1 MRKRNKGIN
10 IRVTER
16 EKKKIEFRADIC
28 NLSTSE
34 YLRKLAL
41 GFEPRE
47 LPKDGI
53 YDALLK
59 LEKQIEDL
67 KSFLNAD
74 QDPEKLLSFTE
85 ATRKIRNTMK
95 TIWKLL
101 MSNYDTDLK
110 GSDIHGDN

>member
-10 IRVTER
+10 IRVTDK
-16 EKKKIEFRADIC
+16 EKGKIELRAGIC

-34 YLRKLAL
+34 YLRKLAM

-47 LPKDGI
+47 LPREKI
-53 YDALLK
+53 YDSMLK

-67 KSFLNAD
+67 KSFLKTD
-74 QDPEKLLSFTE
+74 QDPEKLLYYTE

-110 GSDIHGDN
+110 GSDTHGDD

>member
-1 MRKRNKGIN
+1 MRNRNKGIN

-16 EKKKIEFRADIC
+16 EKKKIEMRAGIC

-47 LPKDGI
+47 LPREKI
-53 YDALLK
+53 YDEMLK

-67 KSFLNAD
+67 KSFLKTD
-74 QDPEKLLSFTE
+74 QDPEKLLSYTE

-101 MSNYDTDLK
+101 MSNFDADQK

>member
-1 MRKRNKGIN
+1 MRNRNKGIN
-10 IRVTER
+10 IRVTEK

-47 LPKDGI
+47 LPREKI
-53 YDALLK
+53 YDSMLK

-67 KSFLNAD
+67 KSFLKTD
-74 QDPEKLLSFTE
+74 QDSEKLLSYTE

-101 MSNYDTDLK
+101 MSNFDADQK